1 MQEAKKEAGG
11 KIGDKRQNRRQKA
24 TLKVEGKIGGRMQ
37 DRRMKAKWEAVCLHL
52 ENYSIFHPELFC
64 SRISATGQH
73 LEGIFIRPN
82 THPKYAW

>member
-52 ENYSIFHPELFC
+52 ENY
-64 SRISATGQH
+64 
-73 LEGIFIRPN
+73 
-82 THPKYAW
+82 